1 MKRKLIAISGIAV
14 LASCTTTTAPPIPT
28 TTSRPMDTA
37 GLERVI
43 GQDAAGLSRL
53 FGDPDQDFR
62 ESGARKLQFRGTSCV
77 LDTYL
82 YPPGSGRE
90 PVVTYVDARN
100 ASGEDVDRAAC
111 VEALARR

>member
-1 MKRKLIAISGIAV
+1 MMRKIVAISAV
-14 LASCTTTTAPPIPT
+14 LALAGCATVPEVPT
-28 TTSRPMDTA
+28 ITSQPMTNIV

-43 GQDAAGLSRL
+43 GRNAAELTSL

-62 ESGARKLQFRGTSCV
+62 EEGARKLQFTGTSCI

-82 YPPGSGRE
+82 YPERAGRE

-100 ASGEDVDRAAC
+100 AAGEDVDRAGC
-111 VEALARR
+111 VEALIGE

>member
-1 MKRKLIAISGIAV
+1 MRKIAAIAGA
-14 LASCTTTTAPPIPT
+14 LAVAGCAGAIPEPVAVPSQPMTTTV
-28 TTSRPMDTA
+28 

-43 GQDAAGLSRL
+43 GRNAAQLTRL
-53 FGDPDQDFR
+53 FGDATQDFR
-62 ESGARKLQFRGTSCV
+62 ENGARKLQFTGEACV

-82 YPPGSGRE
+82 YPERSGRE

-100 ASGEDVDRAAC
+100 AMGEDVDRARC

>member
-1 MKRKLIAISGIAV
+1 MRKTIVISAAMALAGCAV
-14 LASCTTTTAPPIPT
+14 TPPVVPT
-28 TTSRPMDTA
+28 TTSQPMTNTV

-43 GQDAAGLSRL
+43 GRNAAQLTSL

-62 ESGARKLQFRGTSCV
+62 ETGARKLQFRGASCV

-82 YPPGSGRE
+82 YPERSGRE

-100 ASGEDVDRAAC
+100 AAGEDVNRAAC